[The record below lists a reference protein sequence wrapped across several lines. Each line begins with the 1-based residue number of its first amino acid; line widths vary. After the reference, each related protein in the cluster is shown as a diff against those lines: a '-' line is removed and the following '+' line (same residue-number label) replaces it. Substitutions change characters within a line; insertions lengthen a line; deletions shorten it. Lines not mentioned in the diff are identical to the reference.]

1 MSKPTTSNGSA
12 SVVVPGTPSGGGAGG
27 GSGGG
32 GGGEIH
38 GAAVICEAACIS
50 LETRRRQARE
60 YQSVTLLPEPSVKA
74 VFVTFDAIDLRWS
87 KYDVNDPPVL
97 STAVYEGREPLRFV
111 FKIGGADDV
120 VTEHIEYVYVLQP
133 HTLPYVVPDYID
145 FVVGRSTLLRALGGL
160 EAEIVVEPHQ
170 GFSESASQAG
180 GGEVSRKRSSEPAPA
195 AQRKRAAG
203 GVNDEAC
210 ERQIIRVLAPAVMT
224 GGIDP
229 QLYNNP
235 QDQVLAPVRCIAVS
249 ELDCNYVSKQWF
261 NTVHPLGGL
270 AARRVAMG
278 DQPARFTFVFH
289 TPSGELHPFSAICRV
304 DVSGQLIR
312 DAATEVVFGC
322 SVQVPFLIEVR
333 EAGGMSFA
341 EVVRSTGAPGS
352 PARQGG
358 RIPAP
363 KEEGLET
370 EAAVLLRA
378 VDQARSKATV
388 AVAQPYISGRWRD
401 HPDLACFA
409 DDMQPDDRVQYL
421 QGLDI
426 AQDFQGGS
434 IPMVVAGY
442 VSDVPETQLMSA
454 KDIDR
459 ATAVTGAGRPEHTR
473 LFLTRC
479 ILKVRPGPLPTY
491 LSAAEGSLALRM
503 MKRSLEKGSKAEQQF
518 DTDDSR
524 GLFVVGSAGDWN
536 CFGTAYLTKNNDP
549 QYIQSLAYEARSL
562 KQTAQQ
568 SIEQYLTLLEIKLQ
582 SVPDAVKTAQVAPGL
597 LENLLPST
605 LRTMAAAYV
614 AERRVNNN
622 LTFVGLCKHLR
633 NLAPSLPKEVAAVTT
648 PVAEVAVPGG
658 GRRDRWHNKQ
668 VAGVAAV
675 VATPS
680 GPPAGGAFR
689 GVCHQCQK
697 EGHRKTECPDMECRV
712 CKQKGHL
719 AAACPG
725 AGCFVCGKTGHLA
738 PACKIRKCLCGTPP
752 LGHTVADCPGK

>member
-1 MSKPTTSNGSA
+1 
-12 SVVVPGTPSGGGAGG
+12 
-27 GSGGG
+27 
-32 GGGEIH
+32 
-38 GAAVICEAACIS
+38 
-50 LETRRRQARE
+50 
-60 YQSVTLLPEPSVKA
+60 
-74 VFVTFDAIDLRWS
+74 
-87 KYDVNDPPVL
+87 
-97 STAVYEGREPLRFV
+97 
-111 FKIGGADDV
+111 
-120 VTEHIEYVYVLQP
+120 
-133 HTLPYVVPDYID
+133 
-145 FVVGRSTLLRALGGL
+145 
-160 EAEIVVEPHQ
+160 
-170 GFSESASQAG
+170 
-180 GGEVSRKRSSEPAPA
+180 
-195 AQRKRAAG
+195 
-203 GVNDEAC
+203 
-210 ERQIIRVLAPAVMT
+210 LAT
-224 GGIDP
+224 I
-229 QLYNNP
+229 
-235 QDQVLAPVRCIAVS
+235 RCIAVS
-249 ELDCNYVSKQWF
+249 ELDSNYVSKQWF
-261 NTVHPLGGL
+261 NTVYPIGGM

-278 DQPARFTFVFH
+278 DQPARFTFTYH
-289 TPSGELHPFSAICRV
+289 NPSGELHSFSAICSV
-304 DVSGQLIR
+304 DVSGHLIR

-322 SVQVPFLIEVR
+322 SVVVPFLTEMR
-333 EAGGMSFA
+333 ETGGLSFA
-341 EVVRSTGAPGS
+341 DVVRSAAAPSS

-358 RIPAP
+358 SRVTAP
-363 KEEGLET
+363 REEVLET
-370 EAAVLLRA
+370 EAAVLMRA
-378 VDQARSKATV
+378 VDQARPRA
-388 AVAQPYISGRWRD
+388 AQPYTYGRWRE
-401 HPDLACFA
+401 HPDIACFA
-409 DDMQPDDRVQYL
+409 DDMQVDDRVQYL

-434 IPMVVAGY
+434 IPMVAAGY
-442 VSDVPETQLMSA
+442 ISDVPESQLMSA

-479 ILKVRPGPLPTY
+479 ILKVRPGPLPPY

-503 MKRSLEKGSKAEQQF
+503 MKRSLDKGSKAEQQF

-536 CFGTAYLTKNNDP
+536 CCATAYLTKNNDP

-562 KQTAQQ
+562 KQTSQQ

-597 LENLLPST
+597 LENLLPGT
-605 LRTMAAAYV
+605 LRTMAAAFV

-633 NLAPSLPKEVAAVTT
+633 NLAPSLPKDVAAEVVK
-648 PVAEVAVPGG
+648 PVAEVAVPA
-658 GRRDRWHNKQ
+658 GRRRGQWEKQ

-675 VATPS
+675 AATPA
-680 GPPAGGAFR
+680 GPPAGGVFR

-738 PACKIRKCLCGTPP
+738 PACKIRKCLCGVPP